1 MADLGSDLYGID
13 DITPDLGEV
22 SGRLGLLQALA
33 TRLIQPRGGVHYDE
47 NNGFDTRS
55 LLSSEV
61 KPRGVEQS
69 ITAQLLADERVE
81 SASVTV
87 TVNSETRQVEIR
99 CDIVDADGPF
109 RLVLDPANASAA
121 LLEEQL

>member
-1 MADLGSDLYGID
+1 MADHGNDLAGID

-22 SGRLGLLQALA
+22 DGRACLIQALA
-33 TRLIQPRGGVHYDE
+33 TRLIQPKGGVFYDE
-47 NNGFDTRS
+47 NNGYDTRA

-69 ITAQLLADERVE
+69 IAAQLLADERVE

-87 TVNSETRQVEIR
+87 TVNAATREVEIR
-99 CDIVDADGPF
+99 CDIVDAAGPF

-121 LLEEQL
+121 IFEEQL